1 MNLRPPAGT
10 DPGLREGHAPPQ
22 RRSEAR
28 WRTPLSVRPP
38 EVRHL
43 GPAALSPRGRACPE
57 ARLRI
62 WCRTRDPRSHA
73 LRSSTAAAVAGSGRG
88 LAKWGAPSHP
98 EMSSKGHCRR
108 PGPRMRRA
116 VRGGECAPP
125 LLGHVAGPQAP
136 SGRPAPEPLEAAF
149 LTLLQRKLSCAQP
162 CRSRNGVFKAA
173 ASAFCDPQCDVPER
187 GPPCSV

>member
-57 ARLRI
+57 ARLRV

-88 LAKWGAPSHP
+88 LAKWGLHP
-98 EMSSKGHCRR
+98 TLRCQAKDTAGV
-108 PGPRMRRA
+108 PDRA
-116 VRGGECAPP
+116 CGGQC
-125 LLGHVAGPQAP
+125 VAGSAPRPFWVTWPVLRPP

-149 LTLLQRKLSCAQP
+149 LTLLQRKLSWAQP

-187 GPPCSV
+187 GPPCSM